1 VQKFFVI
8 IILALTATA
17 CFEEDIMIPAHQ
29 QGNLKEGMASQGSN
43 YERQVFYDL
52 DENREVSSNLISAWD
67 LCFENTNG
75 LLTIRLNSSKFM
87 WAGNSYDTAFQDIID
102 QDKLEMKFDRSDGDP
117 DSTAIGT
124 WFELEGETVLSL
136 EYVYLVD
143 RGKNELNKAVG
154 FKKVQFKT
162 ENNDLLVRHANPDNT
177 DETASTISWDEDADR
192 VYYSFDNGV
201 VEIEPGPSQWSLLF
215 SKYTTMLFT
224 DEGEAYP
231 YLVTGV
237 LLNPSGVTAI
247 LDTIHDFSAIELS
260 DTLDLQ
266 FTLRRDVIGYEWKY
280 YNFDDAVY
288 TIEPGMA
295 YMIRD
300 RDGLYYKLRFID
312 FYNDTGEKG
321 QPKFEFVRL

>member
-1 VQKFFVI
+1 
-8 IILALTATA
+8 
-17 CFEEDIMIPAHQ
+17 
-29 QGNLKEGMASQGSN
+29 
-43 YERQVFYDL
+43 
-52 DENREVSSNLISAWD
+52 
-67 LCFENTNG
+67 
-75 LLTIRLNSSKFM
+75 
-87 WAGNSYDTAFQDIID
+87 
-102 QDKLEMKFDRSDGDP
+102 
-117 DSTAIGT
+117 
-124 WFELEGETVLSL
+124 
-136 EYVYLVD
+136 VD
-143 RGKNELNKAVG
+143 RGKDELNRTVG

-162 ENNDLLVRHANPDNT
+162 DNSDFLVRHANPDNT
-177 DETASTISWDEDADR
+177 DETVSSISWDEDAER

-201 VEIEPGPSQWSLLF
+201 VEIEPGPSRWSLLF

-224 DEGEAYP
+224 NEGEAYP

-266 FTLRRDVIGYEWKY
+266 LTLRRDVIGYEWKY

-295 YMIRD
+295 YVIRD
-300 RDGLYYKLRFID
+300 GNGLYYKLRFID